1 MIERHVIF
9 KVLPGKGADFTKYF
23 EDQYRPAMAKNDGF
37 IRAEL
42 LKVLDSDSDYM
53 MMLRFEDQ
61 QAAAAWRASSAHQ
74 ELKPGLKALYNDSEL
89 MVLQVL
95 VQG

>member
-23 EDQYRPAMAKNDGF
+23 EEQYRPAMAKTDGF
-37 IRAEL
+37 VKAEL
-42 LKVLDSDSDYM
+42 LRVLDSNSDYM
-53 MMLRFEDQ
+53 MMLRFEDLES
-61 QAAAAWRASSAHQ
+61 AAAWRSSSLHQ
-74 ELKPGLKALYNDSEL
+74 ELKPGLKALYNGSEL